1 MPNFFSDA
9 LAISFAAFGQG
20 TGQIVLDNVNCG
32 GQELRL
38 IDCPANALT
47 VHNCA
52 HSEDASV
59 RCSSKCSL
67 CIPSSPP
74 A

>member
-1 MPNFFSDA
+1 MFDELDEPFSIHQGA

-20 TGQIVLDNVNCG
+20 SGSIWLDNVNCAG
-32 GQELRL
+32 TEARL
-38 IDCPANALT
+38 DLCPANPLT

-59 RCSSKCSL
+59 RCASK
-67 CIPSSPP
+67 
-74 A
+74 